1 MKYCD
6 QCTNQSYADEI
17 SIPLN
22 EKVIFFFSSTLLM
35 KTVKVM
41 TIPKLIGKK
50 NPRSITT
57 KRLTNEIEIVCPF
70 CCFSFWQST

>member
-22 EKVIFFFSSTLLM
+22 EKVIFF
-35 KTVKVM
+35 
-41 TIPKLIGKK
+41 KK
-50 NPRSITT
+50 NF
-57 KRLTNEIEIVCPF
+57 LNFVDEDG
-70 CCFSFWQST
+70 

>member
-22 EKVIFFFSSTLLM
+22 EKVIFFIIFFNF
-35 KTVKVM
+35 VDED
-41 TIPKLIGKK
+41 G
-50 NPRSITT
+50 
-57 KRLTNEIEIVCPF
+57 
-70 CCFSFWQST
+70 

>member
-22 EKVIFFFSSTLLM
+22 EKVIFFFFFNF
-35 KTVKVM
+35 VD
-41 TIPKLIGKK
+41 
-50 NPRSITT
+50 
-57 KRLTNEIEIVCPF
+57 EDC
-70 CCFSFWQST
+70 